1 MWCCHTI
8 LEKDMT
14 TNSEFSMNYL
24 PSNEKLMFL
33 AIIIIPAAT
42 AMFVF
47 KFLKKKK
54 CHQIIKDEGPKIVID
69 PAKAFCQ
76 RMKFI
81 VRMKKRMKQFK
92 AKKDAMESLED

>member
-14 TNSEFSMNYL
+14 TKSEFSMNYL

-54 CHQIIKDEGPKIVID
+54 CHQIIKDEGAYIVEKFVKIWKEI
-69 PAKAFCQ
+69 KSLTSYLLHFYCIF
-76 RMKFI
+76 KF
-81 VRMKKRMKQFK
+81 
-92 AKKDAMESLED
+92 LLYHT